1 NHIVVNESSAMQ
13 QLDNGSQ
20 ANRAVIF
27 APSVICRQKQERRTQ
42 ALAPAAEQIGGN
54 FRHRGKRRVTLTGK
68 LVFHQS
74 EVVADEIE
82 HLFDREQFDGLPPG
96 PFYDRD
102 SMAVDLWGRGRRK
115 RRRKFSEVAAAISS
129 AD

>member
-1 NHIVVNESSAMQ
+1 
-13 QLDNGSQ
+13 
-20 ANRAVIF
+20 
-27 APSVICRQKQERRTQ
+27 
-42 ALAPAAEQIGGN
+42 
-54 FRHRGKRRVTLTGK
+54 LTGK

-82 HLFDREQFDGLPPG
+82 NLFHREQCDGAPPG

-102 SMAVDLWGRGRRK
+102 SMAVDLWDRGRRK

-129 AD
+129 ADKSLTLASMRATSAT